1 MATRDSAMLF
11 QDVGGWRLDAGQ
23 ENFPIH
29 NSGYGQGKFVF
40 YNSDP
45 GRKEGET
52 NQKNKENVES
62 IFEIKFIPEAYSIYF
77 KMRGDKSV
85 TNIRFLKTS
94 QNTLKFEDV
103 LKKWVKKKNMDYS
116 LEYYSQWCFSDGHA
130 IIRQQIMIRYMH
142 STILRK
148 YPKAVI
154 LNLN

>member
-1 MATRDSAMLF
+1 MATRDSAMLS

-52 NQKNKENVES
+52 NEKNKENLKS
-62 IFEIKFIPEAYSIYF
+62 KFEIKFIPEAYSIYF

-94 QNTLKFEDV
+94 QITFKFENV
-103 LKKWVKKKNMDYS
+103 LKKWVEKKNMDRD
-116 LEYYSQWCFSDGHA
+116 EDYSQWCFSDGHA
-130 IIRQQIMIRYMH
+130 IIRQQMMIRYMH

-148 YPKAVI
+148 YPKGVI